1 LSAGILTSL
10 LLYGNVIRNEDLLV
24 RALSISPSHF
34 FELFFFLF
42 PYAFSMALPFGF
54 VVSVVFLIGKW
65 VADGEILAYRSLGGD
80 VLALLWVVMLFGTL
94 ISVIS
99 TYSSLEWSP
108 VNRSKFDQ
116 LKREILWTQTNLLL
130 EERGEIG
137 FAFHSDEQ
145 SKTSEKLNALAGE
158 RIRGASLSVFD
169 ASDDLWK
176 NLRIVL
182 SGGPKEEVL
191 VVIHA
196 RKAFVEKR
204 KDKGELVL
212 DLLDVDLEY
221 GFSTGEK
228 AAGGQFLSFER
239 WKEPIVFQIN
249 QEAQQKG
256 VKRMGFTELLSAIER
271 SEDRQFRNEGISL
284 LSKNLSF
291 GTSPFF
297 LGILLVPIGILGGKS
312 EPLIKLSLGLAIG
325 LGFYAMGLLLSGLM
339 GKLDLGFAGWW
350 APNIVCVL
358 LGMILMIRINGNR

>member
-1 LSAGILTSL
+1 
-10 LLYGNVIRNEDLLV
+10 
-24 RALSISPSHF
+24 
-34 FELFFFLF
+34 
-42 PYAFSMALPFGF
+42 MALPFGF

-116 LKREILWTQTNLLL
+116 LKKEILWTQTNLLL

-182 SGGPKEEVL
+182 SGGPNEEVL

-196 RKAFVEKR
+196 RKAFVEER

-228 AAGGQFLSFER
+228 AAGGQFLSFELEGTDR
-239 WKEPIVFQIN
+239 
-249 QEAQQKG
+249 
-256 VKRMGFTELLSAIER
+256 LS
-271 SEDRQFRNEGISL
+271 N
-284 LSKNLSF
+284 
-291 GTSPFF
+291 
-297 LGILLVPIGILGGKS
+297 
-312 EPLIKLSLGLAIG
+312 
-325 LGFYAMGLLLSGLM
+325 
-339 GKLDLGFAGWW
+339 
-350 APNIVCVL
+350 
-358 LGMILMIRINGNR
+358 

>member
-1 LSAGILTSL
+1 
-10 LLYGNVIRNEDLLV
+10 
-24 RALSISPSHF
+24 
-34 FELFFFLF
+34 
-42 PYAFSMALPFGF
+42 MALPFGF

-116 LKREILWTQTNLLL
+116 LKKEILWTQTNLLL

-145 SKTSEKLNALAGE
+145 SKTSEKLNALAEE
-158 RIRGASLSVFD
+158 RIREASLSVFD

-182 SGGPKEEVL
+182 SGGPNEEVL

-249 QEAQQKG
+249 QEARSKG

-271 SEDRQFRNEGISL
+271 SEDPQFRNEGISL

-312 EPLIKLSLGLAIG
+312 ESLINLSLGLAIG

-339 GKLDLGFAGWW
+339 DKHDLGFAGWW
-350 APNIVCVL
+350 VPNIVCFL